1 MEKEVTVEGN
11 MAIIELMQE
20 EIEEERRKTI
30 IPRSYR
36 KKVRKNNREYL
47 KRLTEKIEFL
57 KRSKTFG
64 SVEVIME
71 STEESKLKIINQI

>member
-1 MEKEVTVEGN
+1 